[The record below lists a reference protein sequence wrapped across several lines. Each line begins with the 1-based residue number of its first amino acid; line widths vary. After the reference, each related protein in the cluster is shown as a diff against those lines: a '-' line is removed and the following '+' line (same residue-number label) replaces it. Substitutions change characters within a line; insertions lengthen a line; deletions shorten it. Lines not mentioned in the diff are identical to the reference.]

1 LGFGK
6 KRYAVL
12 VCHQSQD
19 ELLQIHPAV
28 FGMAKGYL
36 DSVST
41 AWTLIISLDAEA
53 RSIGMKPLNSEIQL
67 AHNLQSYIVE
77 EFCRTVGINRIK
89 GPAEGI
95 IVQVCGGD
103 TFTEQP
109 LDGKLLVKLR
119 EQIQSLANV
128 AQSVQDHGLYEP

>member
-1 LGFGK
+1 MGLGK

-19 ELLQIHPAV
+19 ELLQVHPAV

-41 AWTLIISLDAEA
+41 AWSLVIALDAEA

-67 AHNLQSYIVE
+67 AHDLQGNIVE
-77 EFCRTVGINRIK
+77 EV
-89 GPAEGI
+89 
-95 IVQVCGGD
+95 
-103 TFTEQP
+103 
-109 LDGKLLVKLR
+109 
-119 EQIQSLANV
+119 
-128 AQSVQDHGLYEP
+128 